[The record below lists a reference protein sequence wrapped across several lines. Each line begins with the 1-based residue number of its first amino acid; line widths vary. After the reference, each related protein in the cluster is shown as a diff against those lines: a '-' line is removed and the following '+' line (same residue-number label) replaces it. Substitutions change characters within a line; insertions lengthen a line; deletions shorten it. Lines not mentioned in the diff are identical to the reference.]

1 VVGEARVL
9 VVPGAAVR
17 NYARPAVEV
26 LRGPSGTTGRKPS
39 RREHVI
45 AEDVIAQNRT
55 HS

>member
-1 VVGEARVL
+1 MARVL
-9 VVPGAAVR
+9 VVPGAVR

-45 AEDVIAQNRT
+45 AEDAIAQNRA